1 MLLKT
6 ELLLYI
12 CIFFSLTL
20 FCQDRQRELKGKV
33 ISDSLDVEGV
43 YVINKT
49 LKESTITNKEGYF
62 SIETRINDTLVFS
75 AVQFEL
81 KSVIVVPEMYDQD
94 SVLIRLNVKVNK
106 LDEIVVR
113 PYNLS
118 GNLSNDMKGVKT
130 DGIVNGVTLGL
141 PNATVKIPA
150 QSQRRVIEATSGG
163 GAIPLNPIINAITGY
178 TKRLK
183 NRVKIEKREEQ
194 LNETMGSIEIEL
206 FVNHLKIPEE
216 YIANFSYYCA
226 ADTKFEK
233 LQQQNDPLL
242 MLAFFETKSKEFR
255 MLNDID

>member
-1 MLLKT
+1 M
-6 ELLLYI
+6 
-12 CIFFSLTL
+12 FSSLIL

-62 SIETRINDTLVFS
+62 SIETSINDTLVFS

-81 KSVIVVPEMYDQD
+81 KSVIVISEMYDQE
-94 SVLIRLNVKVNK
+94 SVLIRLDVKINK

-118 GNLSNDMKGVKT
+118 GNLSSDLKGIQT
-130 DGIVNGVTLGL
+130 DNIVNGVTLGL
-141 PNATVKIPA
+141 PNATVKMPT

-178 TKRLK
+178 TKMLK
-183 NRVKIEKREEQ
+183 NRVKIEQKEER
-194 LNETMGSIEIEL
+194 LNEAMSSFEIEL
-206 FVNHLKIPEE
+206 YVNHLKIPEE
-216 YIANFSYYCA
+216 YIASFSYYCA
-226 ADTKFEK
+226 ADTKFEEF
-233 LQQQNDPLL
+233 QQQNDPLL